1 MTLYEL
7 LQIKG
12 DYIETSDV
20 DYDVFVGTDLV
31 KDEDINENIETTL
44 NEIEQ
49 ANEEKNE
56 EITR

>member
-7 LQIKG
+7 LQIKE

-20 DYDVFVGTDLV
+20 DYDVLVGTDLV
-31 KDEDINENIETTL
+31 KDEDIETTL

-49 ANEEKNE
+49 ANKEKNE
-56 EITR
+56 EIER